1 MSHSQRKGF
10 AFGAKRRRGGQSV
23 TLFVLYFI
31 ATALLVLSRVGHE
44 TIDEARTALSDWSV
58 PALEMLT
65 MPAHGIRY
73 GVARARTTID
83 LLDEVAR
90 LRAENQ
96 RLKSWE
102 WRAKMLNQRV
112 DQLRTLLNV
121 VEEPALEFAS
131 GRVIADGRGPFM
143 RSVLINVGR
152 SQGVKAG
159 YAVINSEGLV
169 GRLVS
174 VGGAASRVLL
184 LTDLKSRV
192 PVYVGEGRIRAV
204 LAGDNSAAPRLDFL
218 PEGAKI
224 GAGDDVYSSG
234 HDGLLPRGLRVGT
247 IVGEG
252 ADYRVRTAAD
262 LNRFEFVSV
271 LFFDAPALMTA
282 NGIDEEGKPVAA
294 DTVKPTR
301 PVVSAA
307 P

>member
-1 MSHSQRKGF
+1 M
-10 AFGAKRRRGGQSV
+10 
-23 TLFVLYFI
+23 TWFVLYFV
-31 ATALLVLSRVGHE
+31 ATVLLVLSRIGHE
-44 TIDEARTALSDWSV
+44 TVEEVRTALSDWSV
-58 PALEMLT
+58 PALEMLS
-65 MPAHGIRY
+65 MPAEGIRY
-73 GVARARTTID
+73 GVDRARTTID

-112 DQLRTLLNV
+112 DQLRSLLNV
-121 VEEPALEFAS
+121 IEEPALEFAS

-152 SQGVKAG
+152 AQGVKAG
-159 YAVINSEGLV
+159 YAVINAEGLV

-174 VGGAASRVLL
+174 VGAAASRVLL
-184 LTDLKSRV
+184 LTDIKSRV

-204 LAGDNSAAPRLDFL
+204 LSGDNSGSPWLDFA
-218 PEGAKI
+218 PEGAEI
-224 GAGDDVYSSG
+224 RVGDDVYSSG
-234 HDGLLPRGLRVGT
+234 HDGLLPRGLRIGT
-247 IVGEG
+247 VSSAGS
-252 ADYRVRTAAD
+252 DYRVHPAAD
-262 LNRFEFVSV
+262 LSRFEHVSV

-282 NGIDEEGKPVAA
+282 TGLDEEGKPVAA
-294 DTVKPTR
+294 DLPPPSR